1 MAGGLVAGGGVAG
14 RSVTRGAALKWA
26 PAGVLNS
33 AFRRLREGGDK
44 VFNYILINLSFGQ
57 ASCGAPAA
65 GWGGRRR
72 AAPSDFLR

>member
-1 MAGGLVAGGGVAG
+1 MAGRAGGSLPRV
-14 RSVTRGAALKWA
+14 AALKRA
-26 PAGVLNS
+26 SAGVLNS

-65 GWGGRRR
+65 GWSGRRR
-72 AAPSDFLR
+72 DAPRDAVH